1 MLRRT
6 VEINYVKIAVK
17 LEKSYGLIAV
27 YSVQGKGTLGD
38 VFEWSIP
45 PRFVSWLHHSIVICP
60 CLNSFLQ

>member
-27 YSVQGKGTLGD
+27 YSVQGEEKLGD
-38 VFEWSIP
+38 VVEWSIA
-45 PRFVSWLHHSIVICP
+45 PRFVSWLHHLIVICP
-60 CLNSFLQ
+60 CISCFLQ